1 MARPEAIQIVKHVPL
16 DELRSLEAEYDRQLE
31 SYASIRRM
39 RDRVCFIRMRYNG
52 YSVEEAAANIG
63 FTTKTGYN
71 IQESWNEH
79 GMEGLKPNFKGGPKS
94 RLTDEQKEEIREAL
108 RLNPMSTK
116 DVRLYIMDEYGIEYS
131 DKQIHVILTKIG
143 LHHSKPYPIDH
154 RRPADAETVLKKD
167 SKMLWTV

>member
-1 MARPEAIQIVKHVPL
+1 
-16 DELRSLEAEYDRQLE
+16 
-31 SYASIRRM
+31 
-39 RDRVCFIRMRYNG
+39 
-52 YSVEEAAANIG
+52 
-63 FTTKTGYN
+63 
-71 IQESWNEH
+71 
-79 GMEGLKPNFKGGPKS
+79 MEGLKPNFKGGPKS

-131 DKQIHVILTKIG
+131 DKQIHVILTKMG

>member
-79 GMEGLKPNFKGGPKS
+79 GMEGLKPNFRGGPKS

-131 DKQIHVILTKIG
+131 DKQILVILTKMG
-143 LHHSKPYPIDH
+143 LHHSKPYPIDY